1 MLTWTVLT
9 CWSKITSS
17 ILLVEF
23 DLLLLVC
30 RHIYNLFL
38 VDTASSFGREIMAYF
53 ANLVSLLT
61 NASAFSHCETD
72 RINCAWAVVLPL
84 FFRHTILN
92 STLSPSLKLL
102 FSYLLMP
109 SAYSSYYFSKIRY
122 CIVDNVL
129 PCLFDKRAAPRR
141 PLVLGSGLL
150 QCAA

>member
-1 MLTWTVLT
+1 
-9 CWSKITSS
+9 
-17 ILLVEF
+17 
-23 DLLLLVC
+23 
-30 RHIYNLFL
+30 
-38 VDTASSFGREIMAYF
+38 MAYF

-61 NASAFSHCETD
+61 NASAISHRKTD
-72 RINCAWAVVLPL
+72 RVLCLSSSVAVVFPTHNYR
-84 FFRHTILN
+84 FTF
-92 STLSPSLKLL
+92 SLTFELL
-102 FSYLLMP
+102 LSYLLMP